1 MRYSELKENYD
12 PNEDKSVVASL
23 DDTRKV
29 RLTLRHLS
37 KLRKIRDYRNYE
49 KSLKSE
55 QLKTQYGGSAES
67 SSTEM

>member
-12 PNEDKSVVASL
+12 PTEDKSVVASL

-29 RLTLRHLS
+29 RLTLLHLS

-55 QLKTQYGGSAES
+55 QLKTQYGGSAD
-67 SSTEM
+67 SSTAEM